1 MCEYYDTR
9 VAMNCREPVADEIRD
24 KERANFCGYFAA
36 TPDAYRGCGEEASA
50 ARARLEALF
59 GGDAGK
65 AIDDNDKAVSRS
77 EADIAMEQLEQ
88 LFGSRK
94 KGDI

>member
-9 VAMNCREPVADEIRD
+9 VSSSCREPVADEVGD
-24 KERANFCGYFAA
+24 KGRANFCGYFAA
-36 TPDAYRGCGEEASA
+36 VPDAYRGRDAEAA
-50 ARARLEALF
+50 VRAGLDALF

-65 AIDDNDKAVSRS
+65 VSDDNDKAVSRS
-77 EADIAMEQLEQ
+77 EADIAKEQLEQ
-88 LFGSRK
+88 LFSSGK